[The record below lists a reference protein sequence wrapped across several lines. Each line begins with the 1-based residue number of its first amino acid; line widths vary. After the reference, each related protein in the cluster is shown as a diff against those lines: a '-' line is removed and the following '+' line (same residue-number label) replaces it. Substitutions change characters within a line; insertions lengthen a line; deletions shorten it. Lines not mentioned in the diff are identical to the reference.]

1 MVTQVIRDRLSAPE
15 FHPFALILANGERL
29 DIRCRD
35 SLAWPFTM
43 VGDRRVYSPFVV
55 AVVTQGDEVVTRS
68 ISVPLIAQVVDEHQM
83 NGG

>member
-1 MVTQVIRDRLSAPE
+1 MIAQVIRDRLSAPE

-29 DIRCRD
+29 DIRYRD
-35 SLAWPFTM
+35 SLAWPSTM
-43 VGDRRVYSPFVV
+43 AGGRRVYSPFVV

-68 ISVPLIAQVVDEHQM
+68 ISVPLIAQVIDEHRF